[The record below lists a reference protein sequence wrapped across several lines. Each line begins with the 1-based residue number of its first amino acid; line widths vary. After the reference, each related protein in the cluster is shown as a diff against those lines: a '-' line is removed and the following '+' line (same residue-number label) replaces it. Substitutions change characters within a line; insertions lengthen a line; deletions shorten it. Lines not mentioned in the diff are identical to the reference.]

1 VNTMMRACLKR
12 SLLLGLGVILL
23 ASPVCSQ
30 PEETLKIGSKA
41 FPESWVLGEACTQ
54 LARQSGA
61 NVEHK
66 KSLGATE
73 IIYEALKQGSIDV
86 YPEYTGTIRNVFLK
100 GLDNPKEGEL
110 LSFLAKDRLGMSY
123 PLGFS
128 DSYALAV
135 SDAHQDLNNISD
147 LVGKNQLRYV
157 FNQEFVGRKDGW
169 PGLQSSYKL
178 DPSKITQMQHELAY
192 TAVSSGK
199 ADVVNV
205 YTTDAQI
212 SKLKLKVLKDDKG
225 YFPRYDA
232 VLLYRADLPQ
242 RCPKAF
248 ASLQLLVGRI
258 NEEQMSKAN
267 ALLVLDKREA
277 SEAGQQLLSE
287 VLPKS
292 GQAAPD
298 LSNKNRSWN
307 WSQIAE
313 RTGRHLQLVAMSLTI
328 AIFVGIPLG
337 IFASRSQLA
346 AQWTLAAAG
355 LLQTIPSLALLA
367 FVIPILGTGTKPAL
381 LALFIYSLLPIVR
394 NTYTGLTS
402 IPGNLKEAAEA
413 LGLSPNAQ
421 LWKIKLPMASPN
433 ILAGIKTSAVINVG
447 TATLAALVGAG
458 GLGESILQGISLL
471 DHQMIL
477 QGAIPAAV
485 LALSAQFVFDKIELV
500 IVPRGLRL

>member
-1 VNTMMRACLKR
+1 MLKSSILQR
-12 SLLLGLGVILL
+12 SAAVL
-23 ASPVCSQ
+23 ALFLALTSSGFSQ
-30 PEETLKIGSKA
+30 PQESLKIGSKA

-61 NVEHK
+61 AVEHK

-100 GLDNPKEGEL
+100 GIENPKDGDL

-135 SDAHQDLNNISD
+135 SQRHSELSTISQ
-147 LVGKNQLRYV
+147 LVELPQMRYV
-157 FNQEFVGRKDGW
+157 FNQEFAGRKDGW
-169 PGLQSSYKL
+169 PGLQASYKL
-178 DPSKITQMQHELAY
+178 KPKSLTQMQHELAY

-212 SKLKLKVLKDDKG
+212 TKLHLKVLKDDRN

-232 VLLYRADLPQ
+232 VLLYRTDLPQ

-248 ASLQLLVGRI
+248 AALQLLVGRI

-287 VLPKS
+287 VLPEAGHQAPNLS
-292 GQAAPD
+292 QAA
-298 LSNKNRSWN
+298 RSWDWN
-307 WSQIAE
+307 QIAS

-337 IFASRSQLA
+337 IFASRSALA

-367 FVIPILGTGTKPAL
+367 FVIPLLGTGTPPAL

-413 LGLSPNAQ
+413 LGLSPEAQ

-485 LALSAQFVFDKIELV
+485 LALSAQFVFDKIETIV
-500 IVPRGLRL
+500 VPRGLRL